1 MKKSDKSIILML
13 VGILLAAAAYFLVY
27 QKLTA
32 ETETMQKANAEL
44 KQEVARLQDLANN
57 KQQYLD
63 DTEAMTASIEEIK
76 AQFPAQYLPEDEILY
91 MINAEEQFD
100 MVAETINMNQT
111 TIVEVA
117 VPTTEA
123 APAEATEAADATQEV
138 SAEEPVAPEISL
150 YKTPVSVSVLSGYTS
165 IKDLIKMIN
174 EDKNRKSIDNIS
186 IAFDNST
193 GELLSSVD
201 ISMYSL
207 TGTEAE
213 YKSPKV
219 DGVTYGTNDIFN
231 SAKKKAAVL
240 ADKATGSA
248 E

>member
-100 MVAETINMNQT
+100 MVAETINMNKT
-111 TIVEVA
+111 TIIEVTM
-117 VPTTEA
+117 PTAEA
-123 APAEATEAADATQEV
+123 ATTEAADATQEV

-150 YKTPVSVSVLSGYTS
+150 YKTPVSVSLLSGYTS

-193 GELLSSVD
+193 GELISSVD

-213 YKSPKV
+213 YKAPKV

-231 SAKKKAAVL
+231 SAKKKAAAL
-240 ADKATGSA
+240 ADKATASA

>member
-13 VGILLAAAAYFLVY
+13 IGIAFAIATYFLVY

-32 ETETMQKANAEL
+32 ETETIQKANAEL
-44 KQEVARLQDLANN
+44 KQEVARLQDLADN

-63 DTEAMTASIEEIK
+63 DTAAMEVSIEEIK

-91 MINAEEQFD
+91 MINAEEQYD
-100 MVAETINMNQT
+100 LVAETINMDQT
-111 TIVEVA
+111 VIIEVA
-117 VPTTEA
+117 APISETTETTEA
-123 APAEATEAADATQEV
+123 TDGTEVV
-138 SAEEPVAPEISL
+138 SAEQTVAPEISL

-174 EDKNRKSIDNIS
+174 DDKNRKSIDNIS
-186 IAFDNST
+186 IAFDDTT

-219 DGVTYGTNDIFN
+219 DGVVYGSSDIFN
-231 SAKKKAAVL
+231 SVKKKAAVM
-240 ADKATGSA
+240 ADKAAASA